1 MADLKVSGF
10 NCRNCGAPV
19 TPRGLTWTQTIVCPS
34 CGTIQ
39 DPRDPNVRIVQE
51 AEARQRITPLI
62 PIGTRG
68 TIDGV
73 LFEVIGFQ
81 HRTIT
86 VEGTQYGWSEYLLF
100 NPYHGFRYLSE
111 YEGHWNFIR
120 TLHALP
126 KTTPGQRL
134 GKAILE
140 GKAFRHF
147 QTATA
152 TTRYVLGEFPW
163 RVRTDDSVLSSDYV
177 DPPRLLS
184 REAAEGDVTWSLGR
198 YTSGR
203 DVWRW
208 FELPGT
214 PPAANGI
221 FANQPSPYAGTPM
234 RLWRTF
240 LLLAALLLLVYVGR
254 TVSAARQPVYTHAFQ
269 FTHAGGEPSFV
280 TDPFDL
286 TTGPSNVAIDINT
299 SLAND
304 WLYFDVAL
312 IDAEHGT
319 AFDAGEEVSYYYGR
333 DSDGN
338 WTEGSRHGRI
348 SIPQVPAGRY
358 YLRVEP
364 EGDPVARRAVSY
376 SLTVLRDVPT
386 RWPYWV
392 ALLLLALPP
401 IFVTWRAGKFEGRRW
416 AECSYEDTGN

>member
-39 DPRDPNVRIVQE
+39 DPRDPNVKILQE
-51 AEARQRITPLI
+51 AQARQLPLRI

-68 TIDGV
+68 AIDGAA
-73 LFEVIGFQ
+73 FEVIGFQ
-81 HRTIT
+81 YRTIT
-86 VEGTQYGWSEYLLF
+86 VEGTQYGWGEYLLF

-111 YEGHWNFIR
+111 YEGHWNLIR
-120 TLHALP
+120 TLHAVP
-126 KTTPGQRL
+126 RTAVGRTHGNAVVDGQS
-134 GKAILE
+134 
-140 GKAFRHF
+140 FRHF
-147 QTATA
+147 QTARA

-163 RVRTDDSVLSSDYV
+163 RIRAGDRVLSSDYV
-177 DPPRLLS
+177 APPRLLS
-184 REAAEGDVTWSLGR
+184 REEAEGDVTWSLGQ
-198 YTSGR
+198 YTKGR

-208 FELPGT
+208 FDLPGR
-214 PPAANGI
+214 PPDAKGI

-240 LLLAALLLLVYVGR
+240 LLLAALLLVVYLARLG
-254 TVSAARQPVYTHAFQ
+254 SAARQPVYTHSFQ
-269 FTHAGGEPSFV
+269 FTHAAGEPSFV

-299 SLAND
+299 SLDND
-304 WLYFDVAL
+304 WLYLDVAL
-312 IDAEHGT
+312 IDAEHGR
-319 AFDAGEEVSYYYGR
+319 AFDTGREVSYYYGR

-338 WTEGSRHGRI
+338 WTEGSRTGRI
-348 SIPQVPAGRY
+348 SFPQVPAGRY

-364 EGDPVARRAVSY
+364 EGDPAARRPVSY

-386 RWPYWV
+386 RWPYGV
-392 ALLLLALPP
+392 ALVLLALPP
-401 IFVTWRAGKFEGRRW
+401 VLVTWRALKFEGRRW
-416 AECSYEDTGN
+416 AESGDGDTGD

>member
-1 MADLKVSGF
+1 MGDLKVSGF

-39 DPRDPNVRIVQE
+39 DPRDPNVKILQE
-51 AEARQRITPLI
+51 AEARQRIRPLI

-73 LFEVIGFQ
+73 QFEVIGFQ
-81 HRTIT
+81 YRTIT
-86 VEGTQYGWSEYLLF
+86 VEGTRYGWSEYLLF

-111 YEGHWNFIR
+111 YEGHWNLIR

-126 KTTPGQRL
+126 RTTIGRTH
-134 GKAILE
+134 GNAVLE
-140 GKAFRHF
+140 GKTFRHF

-163 RVRTDDSVLSSDYV
+163 RIRTGDRVLSSDYV
-177 DPPRLLS
+177 APPRLLS
-184 REAAEGDVTWSLGR
+184 REEAEGDVTWSLGQ
-198 YTSGR
+198 YAHGR

-208 FELPGT
+208 FGLPGR
-214 PPAANGI
+214 PPSANGI

-240 LLLAALLLLVYVGR
+240 LVLAALLVVVYLGR
-254 TVSAARQPVYTHAFQ
+254 AVSAAKQPVYSHAFTYTHA
-269 FTHAGGEPSFV
+269 AGEPSFV
-280 TDPFDL
+280 TEPFEL
-286 TTGPSNVAIDINT
+286 TDGPSNVAIDITT
-299 SLAND
+299 SVDND
-304 WLYFDVAL
+304 WLYLDVAL
-312 IDAEHGT
+312 IDAVHGT
-319 AFDAGEEVSYYYGR
+319 AFDTGREVSYYHGR

-338 WTEGSRHGRI
+338 WTEGSRSGRI
-348 SIPQVPAGRY
+348 SMPQVPAGRY

-364 EGDPVARRAVSY
+364 EGDRASTRPIKY

-386 RWPYWV
+386 RWPYLV
-392 ALLLLALPP
+392 ALGLLAVPP
-401 IFVTWRAGKFEGRRW
+401 IFVTWRSMKFEGRRW
-416 AECSYEDTGN
+416 AESGDGDTND